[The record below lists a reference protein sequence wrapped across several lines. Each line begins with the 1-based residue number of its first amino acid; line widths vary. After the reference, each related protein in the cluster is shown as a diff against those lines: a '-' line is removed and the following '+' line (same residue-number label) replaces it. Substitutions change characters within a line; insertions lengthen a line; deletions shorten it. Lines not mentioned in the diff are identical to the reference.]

1 MDLDPTQIV
10 VSLMVFSSVF
20 LLIWSLFR
28 FPVVTEMPV
37 HRRIAAALGLMH
49 RETVFEHPILM
60 PVMNLFLAI
69 AQRFGF
75 PAGREW
81 IRRKLNA
88 AGNNNSYSVDEYLAI
103 SLACGMGMMMG
114 TLGVTVIMFGSF
126 DPIVTAI
133 SMAVGFGIPI
143 FTLSEAAN
151 ARVSRISKKLPYSL
165 DLIALMMAAG
175 SAFTEAID
183 TLIRDEPEDDLNQE
197 LRIVMAE
204 IEFGT
209 RRSEALRNM
218 ADRIPLETLR
228 SIVGATNQ
236 AEAMGTPLAEI
247 LKTQSGMIRMH
258 RSVRA
263 EKLSA
268 SASLK
273 ILLPTMIILLA
284 AVLALFGPLIIKRM
298 TSGTWFG

>member
-1 MDLDPTQIV
+1 MDLDLTQIV
-10 VSLMVFSSVF
+10 VSLLVFSSVF
-20 LLIWSLFR
+20 MLIWSLFR
-28 FPVVTEMPV
+28 FPVATEMPV
-37 HRRIAAALGLMH
+37 HRRIAAALGLVD
-49 RETVFEHPILM
+49 RRTVFENPVLM
-60 PVMNLFLAI
+60 PLMNICLAI

-75 PAGREW
+75 DPMRDW
-81 IRRKLNA
+81 IRRQLNA
-88 AGNNNSYSVDEYLAI
+88 SGNGNSYSVDEYLAM
-103 SLACGMGMMMG
+103 SLACALAVASGSFVII
-114 TLGVTVIMFGSF
+114 LIMFGGF
-126 DPIVTAI
+126 DPVITVVMFFIGFFIPLWTLRETA
-133 SMAVGFGIPI
+133 AKRVG
-143 FTLSEAAN
+143 
-151 ARVSRISKKLPYSL
+151 RISKKLPYSL

-218 ADRIPLETLR
+218 AERIPLETLN
-228 SIVGATNQ
+228 SIVGAINQ
-236 AEAMGTPLAEI
+236 AEAMGTPLADI
-247 LKTQSGMIRMH
+247 LKTQSGMLRTH

-273 ILLPTMIILLA
+273 ILVPTMIILIA
-284 AVLALFGPLIIKRM
+284 AVLALFGPLLIRGL
-298 TSGTWFG
+298 TTGNWFG

>member
-37 HRRIAAALGLMH
+37 HRRIAAALGLVH

-88 AGNNNSYSVDEYLAI
+88 SGNANSYSVDEYLAI
-103 SLACGMGMMMG
+103 SLACGMGMTAG
-114 TLGVTVIMFGSF
+114 TLGVTVIMFGGF

-143 FTLSEAAN
+143 FTLNEAAN
-151 ARVSRISKKLPYSL
+151 SRISRISKKLPYSL